1 MTEKKLSFG
10 RIALY
15 SMASAGLNILG
26 ITIGTWILY
35 FYAPPPDS
43 GRPQYLPIALIGV
56 LMTVASLWDAVI
68 DPFIG
73 HWSDTLRSRWG
84 RRRPF
89 LMFAAPFVLLGAIL
103 LWTPPNSST
112 FVNAVYFM
120 FIILVYHTSYSL
132 VGIPYDGTLPEMAPD
147 SHQRVGLS
155 YWKNA
160 FGILGVLIGSL
171 VAAPLFSSIGPVAM
185 GIAVGAVAIVSILL
199 TLFGLRETDRPL
211 GEKMSAL
218 EGFKATCYNHLR
230 QLPLSHG
237 GDL

>member
-1 MTEKKLSFG
+1 MEPTAHKKLTFG

-15 SMASAGLNILG
+15 SMASAGLNILA
-26 ITIGTWILY
+26 ITIDTWLVY

-89 LMFAAPFVLLGAIL
+89 LIFAAPFVLLGAIL
-103 LWTPPNSST
+103 LWTPPAGQSVT
-112 FVNAVYFM
+112 VTAIYLMVV
-120 FIILVYHTSYSL
+120 ILMYHTSYSL

-147 SHQRVGLS
+147 AKARVGLS
-155 YWKNA
+155 YWKYA
-160 FGILGVLIGSL
+160 FGVVGVLIGSIL
-171 VAAPLFSSIGPVAM
+171 SGLLFSSIGPLAM
-185 GIAVGAVAIVSILL
+185 GAAVG
-199 TLFGLRETDRPL
+199 
-211 GEKMSAL
+211 
-218 EGFKATCYNHLR
+218 
-230 QLPLSHG
+230 
-237 GDL
+237 